1 MKGHT
6 GFIICGLSI
15 LLVAAPG
22 QAVQC
27 QTASGNSWPLAVVLP
42 GGHRGAVNALVYDA
56 QGRILSA
63 GADGFLGIW
72 ELSHNTAL
80 ERFQV
85 SSATI
90 HAMVLRPLKTQIGLI
105 ESDTLGQY
113 RISAWDYETK
123 QKLFTRSFEDPISY
137 ITYSAG
143 GNFLILGGTRRNG
156 VIFVHPETGEL
167 LRSAPDIPG
176 TVSFAATGR
185 SERTMISYAPTG
197 VLSYWD
203 LESGK
208 ELRHFIVPPEIRS
221 PILFGTN
228 RFLGGIDQGGL
239 VILDAVSGTEIVRDR
254 SISQG
259 TLVPIDP
266 DLSEFV
272 CASVGVS
279 TLYHFSLS
287 ASGKL
292 ETKNRRTVSQRIA
305 PITSAAITQDAMAL
319 GTTNGSLWIFHQ
331 DGKTDLMAVKH
342 QSGIAELAAS
352 GTVLAIRSGAS
363 TGFIPLDYTQLT
375 DNTLIRFTS
384 TVYSHI
390 TAEVSESP
398 EGSASATFLLWQE
411 NNPSLYPVIKQVHF
425 NGRAFISTSDTI
437 LDKLSARVPL
447 RSTAILGDQAIF
459 LDAVG
464 NITVLS
470 TISGEEVFSFSAIGA
485 LDATFLDEGNILIGR
500 SAISGNTPFLI
511 VNILTGET
519 VPLGYL
525 STRGIG
531 IRVYRGSSG
540 SVYGAVIDQESGTMK
555 TVLLRINTTH
565 PALSE
570 RLDEYPREDTSFGI
584 AETGGFLGS
593 TLGGEGANR
602 YTPAGMA
609 PFERSPGFP
618 VDIIDG
624 GRFFIILDGE
634 GNIAWH
640 DPLSGKLL
648 ALFHLY
654 EDEWIL
660 ETVNTGPVLRG
671 RVSKS

>member
-1 MKGHT
+1 
-6 GFIICGLSI
+6 
-15 LLVAAPG
+15 
-22 QAVQC
+22 
-27 QTASGNSWPLAVVLP
+27 
-42 GGHRGAVNALVYDA
+42 VYNA

-72 ELSHNTAL
+72 DLSHNTAL

-85 SSATI
+85 SSSAI
-90 HAMVLRPLKTQIGLI
+90 HAMVLRPLKTQIALI

-113 RISAWDYETK
+113 RISAWDYETR

-137 ITYSAG
+137 ITYAAG

-185 SERTMISYAPTG
+185 SERTMISYVPTG

-208 ELRHFIVPPEIRS
+208 EIRHFIVPPEIRS

-254 SISQG
+254 FISQG

-272 CASVGVS
+272 CASGGGGIS

-292 ETKNRRTVSQRIA
+292 ETKNRRVVSQRIA

-319 GTTNGSLWIFHQ
+319 GTSNGSLWIFHQ

-363 TGFIPLDYTQLT
+363 IGFIPLDYTQLT
-375 DNTLIRFTS
+375 DNTLIHFTS
-384 TVYSHI
+384 SVYSHI
-390 TAEVSESP
+390 TAEVAESP
-398 EGSASATFLLWQE
+398 GGTFLLWQE
-411 NNPSLYPVIKQVHF
+411 NNPSLYPVIKQVRF
-425 NGRAFISTSDTI
+425 NGGVISTSDTI
-437 LDKLSARVPL
+437 LDKLSTRVPL

-459 LDAVG
+459 LNAVG

-470 TISGEEVFSFSAIGA
+470 TISGEVVFSFSAIGA
-485 LDATFLDEGNILIGR
+485 LDATFLDAGNILIGR

-511 VNILTGET
+511 VNTLTGET
-519 VPLGYL
+519 VPLV
-525 STRGIG
+525 SSRGIG

-555 TVLLRINTTH
+555 TVLLRINTAH

-570 RLDEYPREDTSFGI
+570 RLDEYPGEDTSFGI
-584 AETGGFLGS
+584 AETGGFPGS
-593 TLGGEGANR
+593 TLGGESANR
-602 YTPAGMA
+602 YTPAGMI

-618 VDIIDG
+618 LDLIDG
-624 GRFFIILDGE
+624 GRFFIVLDGE

-640 DPLSGKLL
+640 DPLSGKRL

-660 ETVNTGPVLRG
+660 EIVNTEPVLRG